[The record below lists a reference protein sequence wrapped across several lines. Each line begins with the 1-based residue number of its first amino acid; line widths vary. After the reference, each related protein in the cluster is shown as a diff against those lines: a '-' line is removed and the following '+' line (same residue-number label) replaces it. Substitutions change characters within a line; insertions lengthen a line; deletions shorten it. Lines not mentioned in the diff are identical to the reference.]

1 MQIVPFSTFAFEE
14 TINSTLP
21 EMLTDNVSE
30 ETPNIVCEV
39 VEKRDEFT
47 KVYQMEDGSFYEL
60 NYFMPVH
67 KLVNGEWI
75 DIIETSENS
84 INTIEEAIST
94 TIQDPIS
101 QESST
106 TTFSLQSNVI
116 TESNSENCIIA
127 AFSKNSDGDY
137 VKSASNR
144 IDYDSDFVMVKPKS
158 LKTTP
163 GINCVVVSAKI
174 RFYSAPIYS
183 DITDN
188 YIIANEASLSWDEN
202 TASYDPDNVDYTTLD
217 LVNVC
222 SRGNYTWDITEAY
235 SRWERNKSE
244 NNGVVLTSYDEGGIN
259 VSRGLFIIQ
268 YREISPT
275 DDDLT
280 YQSIDMGRAGTVYVN
295 EFTNEISVI
304 RDDIGLYGENMPVEI
319 SSIYSHNNA
328 EAITG
333 EGYNW
338 NINYSSCLKKVGEK
352 FWWNSVEDGLIE
364 FVKTSEVDNGRT
376 KWVEKS
382 NQYLLWV
389 NEGKTNDEYDFSEN
403 TIIKIEDGTEY
414 VFETGDGTS
423 ALLCQ
428 IARGSNSIDLEYNF
442 EFTRLNSV
450 VDGVGRKFVFV
461 YDDNGCLNKIETR
474 TSTSENEII
483 SIPTVSESNVT
494 VNVPIQ
500 IQYSYTTINDKSL
513 LTSVTYSD
521 GETVYY
527 DYDTDGNLVYIKNID
542 ETELVVTD
550 EEEGKL
556 YSKRKATSGNSH
568 QTLDWI
574 RVEDKNAYQREIS
587 HSDGTYERILYSDE
601 LYCQYY
607 RNYTVSDGQEI
618 VLSEYYYDDSEGSNV
633 FIPSDDDLNEYL
645 QNENFETRSGTT
657 KAAYWTNTYGD
668 VRRTTSSDDKP
679 FDCGKGE
686 LKIEGDPSDVA
697 YAYQEV
703 EIDEMNEGDVIA
715 ISGLGKAFESVHGD
729 SHFFGIKVIAV
740 YGEDTEVEV
749 CSLAFDNSLENV
761 WQYRIDTFNVN
772 LSYADK
778 SLTEYIVVC
787 LYNNQC
793 GEARFDG
800 LKMYKTENIYS
811 SVLEPCVCG
820 ENCAYGLGCSCECES
835 ESVCECDECKVD
847 FCACGTEC
855 LYGANCPCEC
865 DSATLCEC
873 VCCRTESNED
883 LNTDHIVRYY
893 TTDGNRAK
901 AKYVYYTEDDNYVSK
916 TIDEN
921 GRVVLYNYDHE
932 SGLLNSISDSSGE
945 TYYTYN
951 AIGALS
957 GVSRNVSALSDD
969 SHNISTQYGYTDDR
983 IIYVKHNGFKYNF
996 FYNANG
1002 DCISVKIDNN
1012 PFEMY
1017 DYENEN
1023 VSSIVYAN
1031 GDTINY
1037 RYENGKVLT
1046 ISYDNNVTY
1055 TYEYEYDK
1063 NGKVT
1068 KVIDRDSNLTTEYN
1082 CTREVLSDN
1091 GTEMVEITYD
1101 VITYRTSNPSDIR
1114 YSIVENEDG
1123 STTESFAGTK
1133 FTTYDYDTTYDAKT
1147 GITVNAT
1154 NIKFT
1159 TGEMT
1164 YAFSTD
1170 IFGRPASVSKDSL
1183 IDSEYNDS
1191 ETVSKYV
1198 EEKNSLGFVVAKNET
1213 TYSFNDSDDNV
1224 GTEVT
1229 GFSQKISQINN
1240 TPCSYI
1246 DKLHDITGYWEERED
1261 NYYLMY
1267 NNNGDVWFVYAYDSD
1282 GESVGNLLYKYE
1294 YNDLNQVIREDYSG
1308 NGSSNSYTYTY
1319 EYDSNGKIIKE
1330 HHYNYTPGK
1339 LGNRISTKHF
1349 VFKEN
1354 EQQYYL
1360 YDIGSSWS
1368 NEYSY
1373 EYDGNGNITHIYSG
1387 VDESTRTLK
1396 NRYFYDDA
1404 DQLIREDNYATGT
1417 YTYSY
1422 DQGGNISS
1430 KSEYGYTLDEITG
1443 TALKTTNYVYD
1454 NAWKDK
1460 LISYDGQA
1468 ITYDSLGNPLT
1479 VGDKNGTAEAF
1490 VYSWKGRQLVECKV
1504 YNSQGTVGNNY
1515 KYVFEYDA
1523 DGYRTAKT
1531 KYDITI
1537 DSNGNETFGTGN
1549 RTEFV
1554 WVNGK
1559 LEYQYVAVTDDGATL
1574 AIKYLYDENGEPF
1587 GFISN
1592 GVNVFHYLKNLQGD
1606 IIGVCAAKD
1615 GSRMVWYN
1623 YDAWGNVTLS
1633 LNTSNIETL
1642 LGSMLVAS
1650 NNLFT
1655 YRGYIYDLDLGIFY
1669 LHSRYYQPK
1678 WGRLLNSD
1686 NTETLKTTVG
1696 ELHGANLFAYCNNNP
1711 INRVD
1716 PYGTASYKYRSSQSK
1731 KGHDVTVDITTA
1743 FKNKY
1748 TGYFTLKTNG
1758 VAQVDC
1764 KSSSLKKIINKS
1776 LTDTFSEAI
1785 LKSSRSLISNC
1796 LAGRTAR
1803 GIEFEI
1809 LAHYFFYNLSPSIF
1823 ERAETA
1829 DMGSSIKGAKGYDK
1843 NAWIFED
1850 LQNIQFYYA
1859 MIRVAPTRVSSA
1871 VIKSSLGRYF

>member
-67 KLVNGEWI
+67 ELVNGEWI

-137 VKSASNR
+137 VKSTSNR
-144 IDYDSDFVMVKPKS
+144 IDYDSAFVMVKPKS

-183 DITDN
+183 DISDN
-188 YIIANEASLSWDEN
+188 YIIANEAALSWDEN
-202 TASYDPDNVDYTTLD
+202 TTSYDPDDVDYTTLD

-235 SRWERNKSE
+235 SRWERDKRE
-244 NNGVVLTSYDEGGIN
+244 NNGVVLTAYDEGGIN

-338 NINYSSCLKKVGEK
+338 NINYSSSLRKIGEK

-364 FVKTSEVDNGRT
+364 FVKTSEIDNGRN

-389 NEGKTNDEYDFSEN
+389 NEEKTNDEYDFSEN

-428 IARGSNSIDLEYNF
+428 IAHGSNSIDLEYNF

-450 VDGVGRKFVFV
+450 VDGVGRRFIFV
-461 YDDNGCLNKIETR
+461 YDDNEHLIKIEAR
-474 TSTSENEII
+474 KSTSENEII
-483 SIPTVSESNVT
+483 SIPTVSESNET
-494 VNVPIQ
+494 VSVPIQ
-500 IQYSYTTINDKSL
+500 IQYNYTTINDKSL

-527 DYDTDGNLVYIKNID
+527 DYDDDGNLIYIKNID
-542 ETELVVTD
+542 ETEFVVTE

-556 YSKRKATSGNSH
+556 YSKRKATSSNSY
-568 QTLDWI
+568 QPLKWI
-574 RVEDKNAYQREIS
+574 RIEDKNAYQREIS
-587 HSDGTYERILYSDE
+587 HNDETYERILYSDE

-607 RNYTVSDGQEI
+607 RNYTMSDGQEI

-633 FIPSDDDLNEYL
+633 FIPSNDDLNEYI

-668 VRRTTSSDDKP
+668 VKRTTSSDVKP

-703 EIDEMNEGDVIA
+703 EVEDLNDGDVIA
-715 ISGLGKAFESVHGD
+715 ISGLGKAFESVYGD
-729 SHFFGIKVIAV
+729 SHFFGIKVFAV
-740 YGEDTEVEV
+740 YGENIEEEV
-749 CSLAFDNSLENV
+749 CSLTFDNSLENV
-761 WQYRIDTFNVN
+761 WQYRIDTFNVD
-772 LSYADK
+772 LSNAENT
-778 SLTEYIVVC
+778 LTKFKIVC
-787 LYNNQC
+787 SYNNQF

-820 ENCAYGLGCSCECES
+820 ENCAYGLGCTCDCES

-865 DSATLCEC
+865 ESVELCEC
-873 VCCRTESNED
+873 VSCHTETSVD
-883 LNTDHIVRYY
+883 YNTDHVIRYY
-893 TTDGNRAK
+893 TTDGNRTK
-901 AKYVYYTEDDNYVSK
+901 ENYTIYTEDDNYILK

-921 GRVVLYNYDHE
+921 GLEVMYDYDNE
-932 SGLLNSISDSSGE
+932 TGLLNSITDSNGE
-945 TYYTYN
+945 TIYNYN
-951 AIGALS
+951 AMGVLS
-957 GVSRNVSALSDD
+957 GVSRVISSSTD
-969 SHNISTQYGYTDDR
+969 NIIHSTQYGYSDDR
-983 IIYVKHNGFKYNF
+983 ISYVEHNGFKYNF
-996 FYNANG
+996 FYNASG
-1002 DCISVKIDNN
+1002 ECISVKVENS

-1017 DYENEN
+1017 DYENGDL
-1023 VSSIVYAN
+1023 SSIVYAN
-1031 GDTINY
+1031 GDAINY
-1037 RYENGKVLT
+1037 RYENGKILS

-1055 TYEYEYDK
+1055 TYEYEYDE

-1068 KVIDRDSNLTTEYN
+1068 KVIDRKSGLTTEYN
-1082 CTREVLSDN
+1082 CSREVVGDN
-1091 GTEMVEITYD
+1091 GTETVEITYD

-1114 YSIVENEDG
+1114 YSITENEDG
-1123 STTESFAGTK
+1123 STTENFAGTK
-1133 FTTYDYDTTYDAKT
+1133 FTTYNYDTTCDEKT
-1147 GITVNAT
+1147 GITINAT
-1154 NIKFT
+1154 NIKYA

-1170 IFGRPASVSKDSL
+1170 VFGRTVPVSKDSL
-1183 IDSEYNDS
+1183 IESDYNDS
-1191 ETVSKYV
+1191 ETASKYV
-1198 EEKNSLGFVVAKNET
+1198 EEKNSIGLVVSKNET
-1213 TYSFNDSDDNV
+1213 SYYYNDSNENI
-1224 GTEVT
+1224 GTQVT
-1229 GFSQKISQINN
+1229 GFHQKISQINN
-1240 TPCSYI
+1240 TPYSYI
-1246 DKLHDITGYWEERED
+1246 DKLHNINGYWQEREED
-1261 NYYLMY
+1261 YYITY
-1267 NNNGDVWFVYAYDSD
+1267 NNNGDVWFVYAFD
-1282 GESVGNLLYKYE
+1282 GEAVGNLLYKYE

-1308 NGSSNSYTYTY
+1308 NGSGNSYTYTY
-1319 EYDSNGKIIKE
+1319 EYDSNGKITEE
-1330 HHYNYTPGK
+1330 HRYNYTPGP
-1339 LGNRISTKHF
+1339 LGNRISTRHF
-1349 VFKEN
+1349 VFN
-1354 EQQYYL
+1354 EAEQRYYE
-1360 YDIGSSWS
+1360 YNRSSYWE

-1387 VDESTRTLK
+1387 IDESTRTLK
-1396 NRYFYDDA
+1396 NRYTYDDA
-1404 DQLIREDNYATGT
+1404 DQLIREDKNATGT
-1417 YTYSY
+1417 YTYTY
-1422 DQGGNISS
+1422 DQGGNITS
-1430 KSEYGYTLDEITG
+1430 KSEYGYTLGEIPETPLN
-1443 TALKTTNYVYD
+1443 TINYTYD
-1454 NAWKDK
+1454 NVWKDK
-1460 LISYDGQA
+1460 LISYDGQT

-1479 VGDKNGTAEAF
+1479 VGDKDGTQEAF
-1490 VYSWKGRQLVECKV
+1490 AYSWEGRQLVECKV
-1504 YNSQGTVGNNY
+1504 YNSQGTIGNNY

-1523 DGYRTAKT
+1523 NGYRTSKT

-1537 DSNGNETFGTGN
+1537 DSNGNETLGTGN

-1559 LEYQYVAVTDDGATL
+1559 LEYQYVAVDEDGATL

-1587 GFISN
+1587 GFIAD
-1592 GVNVFHYLKNLQGD
+1592 GVDVFHYTKNLQGD
-1606 IIGVCAAKD
+1606 ITGVCAANE
-1615 GSRMVWYN
+1615 GTSMVSYN

-1633 LNTSNIETL
+1633 LNTSSGIEAL

-1650 NNLFT
+1650 NNIFT
-1655 YRGYIYDLDLGIFY
+1655 YRGYIYDLDIGLFY
-1669 LHSRYYQPK
+1669 LHSRYYQPE
-1678 WGRLLNSD
+1678 WGRFLNSD
-1686 NTETLKTTVG
+1686 NTETLKTTIG

-1716 PYGTASYKYRSSQSK
+1716 PYGTTSYKFRISESNQ
-1731 KGHDVTVDITTA
+1731 GHNVTVDITA
-1743 FKNKY
+1743 ASRNKY
-1748 TGYFTLKTNG
+1748 TGYYTLNTNG

-1809 LAHYFFYNLSPSIF
+1809 LAHYFLNSSTFKS
-1823 ERAETA
+1823 AEIA
-1829 DMGSSIKGAKGYDK
+1829 NIGSSIKGAKGYDE

-1850 LQNIQFYYA
+1850 IQNIQFYNA
-1859 MIRVAPTRVSSA
+1859 IFRVAPTQVLSA
-1871 VIKSSLGRYF
+1871 VIKSSLGKYF